1 MSSLNIIFV
10 KTNTG
15 DDIMNEALEN
25 FRQQLID
32 NWNRHDEELR
42 NDFLKFEKD
51 HEEQRFELFGRKVSV
66 GGYYSFINHLNKH
79 DTYVMY
85 YGATPTSK
93 AENEKEATKYVMN
106 LQERVEKIT
115 GEILDIQKKPTENG
129 DGWYVRGLKGNAE
142 VLNIF
147 AGGYNIVKLHV
158 RSLVKKVK

>member
-1 MSSLNIIFV
+1 
-10 KTNTG
+10 
-15 DDIMNEALEN
+15 MNEALEK

-32 NWNRHDEELR
+32 NWNHHDEALR
-42 NDFLKFEKD
+42 NDFLKFEAD
-51 HEEQRFELFGRKVSV
+51 HEGQTFTYGSIHPSVSQ
-66 GGYYSFINHLNKH
+66 YYAYINHLNKH

-85 YGATPTSK
+85 YGVTPTSK

-106 LQERVEKIT
+106 LKERVEKIT
-115 GEILDIQKKPTENG
+115 GEILDIQKKLTENG
-129 DGWYVRGLKGNAE
+129 DGWYVKGLKGNAE